1 MTISITRD
9 DCTSEELHRL
19 AGMCKDVRQSRRFRA
34 LAMVLDGVSR
44 SEVASAQGTTVQSI
58 RDWILRFDAD
68 GPDGLADGP
77 RAGRPCR
84 LSEAE
89 KREVA
94 LWIEEGPDPEEDGV
108 SRWRLID
115 IRDKVLLRFKEY
127 FSLEGIRRVI
137 RSLGFVNIS
146 PRPVHPKADPVKR
159 EEFRRDFSELAM
171 NVVPDGTEPV
181 MIDVWFQDEARA
193 GQKGMLSRVWARKGS
208 RPRIVR
214 DHRYGYA
221 YLFAAACPEHSVAVG
236 HICDRANTGEMNR
249 HLADIS
255 AAVPTG
261 RHAVLVL
268 DGAGWHRSND
278 LEIPANISLLRL
290 PPYSPELNP
299 MENVFAF
306 LKGNFLANQVFA
318 TVDDVRSAIANAW
331 YSFLADPD
339 RIKSITNRA
348 WATCTG

>member
-1 MTISITRD
+1 M
-9 DCTSEELHRL
+9 
-19 AGMCKDVRQSRRFRA
+19 
-34 LAMVLDGVSR
+34 
-44 SEVASAQGTTVQSI
+44 
-58 RDWILRFDAD
+58 
-68 GPDGLADGP
+68 
-77 RAGRPCR
+77 
-84 LSEAE
+84 
-89 KREVA
+89 
-94 LWIEEGPDPEEDGV
+94 WIEEGPDPEEDGV

-115 IRDKVLLRFKEY
+115 IRDKVLLRFNEY

-146 PRPVHPKADPVKR
+146 PRPVHPKADPVKQ
-159 EEFRRDFSELAM
+159 EEFRRDFTELAM
-171 NVVPDGTEPV
+171 NVVPYGTEPV

-348 WATCTG
+348 WATCAG